1 MWLVRRRPI
10 RLGLLATA
18 AVLGTLAITQLV
30 SAQGLHQGG
39 DASGTRRSSHG
50 GGSPRSERPVPLG
63 ARHRAH
69 QRRPASVAPHRAA
82 PKRLPRGVSSERTA
96 SPARHR
102 EPGSSHE
109 VPTVPVSPPTQAP
122 TPSRPRPP
130 APSPPPAKP
139 VEPAGS
145 LLFRGASIAD
155 FAALQEAPEAITE
168 VLDPLGSGETVFK
181 ITVQNDDVYPVTPTE
196 NPRAQALSPSIVEP
210 GDEFWLKTKFLIPQN
225 FPNVSSWLSLVSIYG
240 PSYDGSSPWNIK
252 IAGPKIEWQRNGT
265 YDWDIPW
272 SMPLERDRWIT
283 ILSHERFATDGWVEM
298 WVDGAPVV
306 FPEGSTRIE
315 METMDASND
324 GGPNAAKI
332 MQYREAGLFES
343 ASLYFGPLELGTTR
357 AAVGG

>member
-1 MWLVRRRPI
+1 
-10 RLGLLATA
+10 
-18 AVLGTLAITQLV
+18 
-30 SAQGLHQGG
+30 
-39 DASGTRRSSHG
+39 
-50 GGSPRSERPVPLG
+50 VPK
-63 ARHRAH
+63 A
-69 QRRPASVAPHRAA
+69 
-82 PKRLPRGVSSERTA
+82 
-96 SPARHR
+96 
-102 EPGSSHE
+102 
-109 VPTVPVSPPTQAP
+109 PVSPSRPKPQAP
-122 TPSRPRPP
+122 PP
-130 APSPPPAKP
+130 APPA
-139 VEPAGS
+139 EPTGA

-272 SMPLERDRWIT
+272 SMPLVRDRWIT

-315 METMDASND
+315 METMDSSND

-343 ASLYFGPLELGTTR
+343 ASLYFGPLVLGTTR